1 MPGALRQVHSE
12 RTIAVEQQ
20 NRGTPRGPLL
30 FPLPIHVLHTAM
42 IAFGGFR
49 FAVAEFKIAEHG
61 AAGA

>member
-1 MPGALRQVHSE
+1 MGKPLIPMAWSYFF
-12 RTIAVEQQ
+12 
-20 NRGTPRGPLL
+20 PLL

-49 FAVAEFKIAEHG
+49 FAVAEFMIAEHG